1 MYKSLVGPNQRRYQA
16 LGLPE
21 IFKTQDSSTFSP
33 PSPQAPLQ
41 LNRAKGKGVH
51 HTLQT
56 PSRVEETS
64 FERSGEELAK
74 PPPNRQML
82 SAFLSQNYHDALAE
96 AIEETKSFEHLV
108 SATIPA
114 LLSTRLIMG
123 TSHWTWKRMKIQAD
137 QAVQLVR
144 ILTLR
149 GRDRGSSARCQT
161 SSLEIL
167 FKTTFNACK
176 STTAKV
182 APTIQMPALSRSSKR
197 C

>member
-1 MYKSLVGPNQRRYQA
+1 MYGSLVGPNQRRYQV

-21 IFKTQDSSTFSP
+21 IFKTQDSLAFS
-33 PSPQAPLQ
+33 SPLSQASLQ
-41 LNRAKGKGVH
+41 LNRPKGKSVH

-56 PSRVEETS
+56 PSRVEGTS
-64 FERSGEELAK
+64 FEQSVEELAK

-82 SAFLSQNYHDALAE
+82 SAFLSQNYRDALAE
-96 AIEETKSFEHLV
+96 AIEEAKSFEHFV
-108 SATIPA
+108 SAIIPA

-123 TSHWTWKRMKIQAD
+123 ASHWTWKRMEMQAD
-137 QAVQLVR
+137 QAVQLVQ

-149 GRDRGSSARCQT
+149 GRNRGSSARSQT

-167 FKTTFNACK
+167 FKTTSNACK
-176 STTAKV
+176 STTVKV
-182 APTIQMPALSRSSKR
+182 APTIQMPALSLSSKR